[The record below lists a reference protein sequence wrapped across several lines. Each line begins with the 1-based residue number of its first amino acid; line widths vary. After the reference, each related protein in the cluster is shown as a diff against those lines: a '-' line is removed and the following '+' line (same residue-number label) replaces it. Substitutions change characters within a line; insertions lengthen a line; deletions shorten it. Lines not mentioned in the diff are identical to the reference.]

1 MNYKLFI
8 KGLIFL
14 CVLAG
19 GAYLLSQGM
28 DETWIDTYVR
38 GQGLKGWL
46 VFISVGGLLAA
57 VGFPRQILAFLG
69 GYAFGVVKGTA
80 VCVLA
85 TGLGCLLTF
94 TYARLFGRAFVKR
107 KFPRKIKRIDDF
119 LSENPFS
126 MTLLIRL
133 LPAGSN
139 VATNAAAGVSG
150 VNPIPFVLGSL
161 LGYIPQSVVFA
172 LAGSGVEL
180 NPEWSIALSVI
191 LFIVSGVLGVYLYR
205 KYRHG
210 KTLGREIETQLTG
223 DEDIAEAIVESSES
237 SSRT

>member
-1 MNYKLFI
+1 MNYKVFI
-8 KGLIFL
+8 KGLVFL

-19 GAYLLSQGM
+19 AGYLLSRGI
-28 DETWIDTYVR
+28 DETWIDAYVR

-46 VFISVGGLLAA
+46 IFISIGGLLAA
-57 VGFPRQILAFLG
+57 VGFPRQVIAFLG
-69 GYAFGVVKGTA
+69 GYAFGVVKGTTIT
-80 VCVLA
+80 VLA
-85 TGLGCLLTF
+85 TGVGCVLTF
-94 TYARLFGRAFVKR
+94 VYARLLGRDFVQR

-139 VATNAAAGVSG
+139 VATNAAAGVSR
-150 VNPIPFVLGSL
+150 VHPLPFILGSL
-161 LGYIPQSVVFA
+161 LGYIPQSIVFA
-172 LAGSGVEL
+172 LAGSGVEI
-180 NPEWSIALSVI
+180 NPQWSIALSVI

-210 KTLGREIETQLTG
+210 KTLGREIETQLSG
-223 DEDIAEAIVESSES
+223 DETKAEAIVREGDHKA
-237 SSRT
+237 